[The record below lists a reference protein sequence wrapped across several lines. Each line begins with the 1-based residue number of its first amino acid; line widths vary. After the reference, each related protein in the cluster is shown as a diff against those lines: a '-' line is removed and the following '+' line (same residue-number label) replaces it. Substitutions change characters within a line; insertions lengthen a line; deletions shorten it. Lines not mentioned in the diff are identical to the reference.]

1 MKPLA
6 LIILCLCFSAVTQAQ
21 TAISGSD
28 QPGKSN
34 LVKLN
39 ITAPILKNYAL
50 QYERIINKRFS
61 VALSGRI
68 MPASTIPL
76 KRFIRDEVI
85 RDDNELVT
93 DILNQVQF
101 SNFAITPE
109 LRIYLGPKG
118 YGRGFYVA
126 PYYRFAKYKMHEATL
141 SYEAD
146 QTYEVRVSG
155 DLTGH
160 TGGILLGSQWHLS
173 KNISLDLWIAGPG
186 IGGAQGQIVG
196 TANQTLPAEAQDEL
210 RSYLEDIN
218 VPFAKE
224 KVSVNANGARMD
236 LSGSWAG
243 LRTGV
248 LLAFRF

>member
-1 MKPLA
+1 MCFLA
-6 LIILCLCFSAVTQAQ
+6 INQAQ
-21 TAISGSD
+21 TGAADSGT
-28 QPGKSN
+28 PVKSN

-39 ITAPILKNYAL
+39 ITAPFLKNYAL
-50 QYERIINKRFS
+50 QYERVINKRFS

-68 MPASTIPL
+68 MPASTIPF

-85 RDDNELVT
+85 RNENELVT

-109 LRIYLGPKG
+109 MRIYLGPKG

-126 PYYRFAKYKMHEATL
+126 PFYRFAKYKMHKATL

-155 DLTGH
+155 DLTSH
-160 TGGILLGSQWHLS
+160 TGGILLGSQWHLN

-186 IGGAQGQIVG
+186 IGGARGQIAG
-196 TANQTLPAEAQDEL
+196 IANQTLPAEAQDEL

>member
-1 MKPLA
+1 MQ
-6 LIILCLCFSAVTQAQ
+6 V
-21 TAISGSD
+21 
-28 QPGKSN
+28 KSN
-34 LVKLN
+34 LVKFNL
-39 ITAPILKNYAL
+39 TAPILKNYAL
-50 QYERIINKRFS
+50 QYERVLNKRIS

-76 KRFIRDEVI
+76 KRLIRDEVI

-109 LRIYLGPKG
+109 LRIYLGRKG
-118 YGRGFYVA
+118 YGQGFYIA

-146 QTYEVRVSG
+146 QTYSVRVSG

-160 TGGILLGSQWHLS
+160 TGGLLLGSQWNLGKS
-173 KNISLDLWIAGPG
+173 LSLDLWIAGPG
-186 IGGAQGQIVG
+186 IGGANGHIIGV
-196 TANQTLPAEAQDEL
+196 ANQTLPAEAQDEL
-210 RSYLEDIN
+210 RTYLQDIN
-218 VPFAKE
+218 VPFATE

-236 LSGSWAG
+236 LTGSWAG
-243 LRTGV
+243 IRTGI

>member
-1 MKPLA
+1 MKPFA
-6 LIILCLCFSAVTQAQ
+6 LTFLSVCLLVTVQAQ
-21 TAISGSD
+21 TIATDSGR
-28 QPGKSN
+28 QVKSN
-34 LVKLN
+34 LIKLN
-39 ITAPILKNYAL
+39 LTAPILKNYAI
-50 QYERIINKRFS
+50 QYERIINKRLS

-76 KRFIRDEVI
+76 KKLIKDEVI
-85 RDDNELVT
+85 REDNELVT

-109 LRIYLGPKG
+109 LRIYLGRKG
-118 YGRGFYVA
+118 YGHGFYVA
-126 PYYRFAKYKMHEATL
+126 PYYRFAKYKMHETAL

-146 QTYEVRVSG
+146 QTYTVRLSG

-160 TGGILLGSQWHLS
+160 TGGILLGSQWHLG

-186 IGGAQGQIVG
+186 IGGAKGNMVG
-196 TANQTLPAEAQDEL
+196 IANQTLPAEAQQEL
-210 RSYLEDIN
+210 RTYLEDIDI
-218 VPFAKE
+218 PFAKE
-224 KVSVNANGARMD
+224 KVSVNANGARID

-243 LRTGV
+243 VRTGI